1 MLPLHGVSSSS
12 DEFSDA
18 DMDENEKRDGD
29 TEDEDMSS
37 TDENEKDLL
46 NDKAWGRSKNAF
58 YDADVQD
65 EDVFTSDDEAEDAAA
80 EEEKEAMLLQ
90 RRLTQQLHTED
101 FYAIAEE
108 ESDLLSNEITV
119 VKDLSNLSKREKLQ
133 ILAEES
139 PELLPLLDEYKEK
152 FRELKDVYYPLMI
165 LAGGGIIKNQNGKK
179 YIELKHQLLLNYLVN
194 ISFYLALKSSKEC
207 TKGHPVV
214 NVLVQH
220 QQIFSQME
228 TFDKNL
234 ETEIHE
240 LLLKYKNAK
249 GEFVSPNL
257 TTISDYKA
265 PLEASLSCIENNA
278 TLHVAEVSINETSH
292 MNPLEYYNF
301 VKSQHEKVKN
311 VKKQKLAYTEEE
323 NDTNDIEKDEEGKRM
338 ITYEMSKN
346 KGLIRNRRK
355 ELKNPRVKHKVKFK
369 KAVIKRKGQVREVQ
383 REVSRYGG
391 ETTGIKSNLARSTK
405 IK

>member
-1 MLPLHGVSSSS
+1 MG
-12 DEFSDA
+12 
-18 DMDENEKRDGD
+18 
-29 TEDEDMSS
+29 
-37 TDENEKDLL
+37 
-46 NDKAWGRSKNAF
+46 
-58 YDADVQD
+58 
-65 EDVFTSDDEAEDAAA
+65 
-80 EEEKEAMLLQ
+80 
-90 RRLTQQLHTED
+90 
-101 FYAIAEE
+101 YAIAEE

-292 MNPLEYYNF
+292 MNPLEYY
-301 VKSQHEKVKN
+301 
-311 VKKQKLAYTEEE
+311 
-323 NDTNDIEKDEEGKRM
+323 
-338 ITYEMSKN
+338 
-346 KGLIRNRRK
+346 
-355 ELKNPRVKHKVKFK
+355 
-369 KAVIKRKGQVREVQ
+369 
-383 REVSRYGG
+383 
-391 ETTGIKSNLARSTK
+391 
-405 IK
+405 